1 MENYNFDS
9 VAKKMAMLEKDKVTK
24 GKKDDRAKFQRE
36 SRTSPKEIGKDCY
49 GFFLRFYS
57 ILCMVPKNINEIQVW
72 IVRRLLDICQIFL
85 LVIILREK
93 GTAL

>member
-24 GKKDDRAKFQRE
+24 GKFQRE
-36 SRTSPKEIGKDCY
+36 SRTSSKEIGKDCY

-72 IVRRLLDICQIFL
+72 IVGRLLDICQIFL
-85 LVIILREK
+85 SVIILSEK
-93 GTAL
+93 RTAL